1 MKRTKQ
7 DEGEDRAFAAPA
19 VGGTKRR
26 APRPAAAKKPQND
39 AGGPSLA
46 DSKSD
51 SPTDAG
57 VLLDSQS
64 EPTAT
69 PSSAA
74 VAEAPHSSAAMPDAA
89 HPRGSEPRASETV
102 ALAARGNGPVDL
114 VACQERI
121 GHTFRDESIL
131 LAALTHASGAAHRLA
146 SNERLEFLGDAI
158 LGFIVCDTLYRIFPE
173 SLEGDLTRIKSVVV
187 SRETCGRI
195 SEHLGLTEFLIVGKG
210 LAVNS
215 AIPVSVLSDLFESIV
230 AAIYLDGGIEPAR
243 RFVSRW
249 MDPEIAQVSSGAQGA
264 NHKSLLQQLSQRDF
278 GVTPTYEVMEESGPD
293 HSKSFHVSA
302 FIGERRYTP
311 AWGRNKK
318 EAEQRAASNALVEL
332 RAAGVGIADAGRR
345 G

>member
-1 MKRTKQ
+1 MKRTKHQ
-7 DEGEDRAFAAPA
+7 PAGARASADPSPEG
-19 VGGTKRR
+19 V
-26 APRPAAAKKPQND
+26 AKKR
-39 AGGPSLA
+39 A
-46 DSKSD
+46 SKSRPSGKPAPD
-51 SPTDAG
+51 GAGESPPDA
-57 VLLDSQS
+57 L
-64 EPTAT
+64 
-69 PSSAA
+69 PSPS
-74 VAEAPHSSAAMPDAA
+74 AEAPEAAVV
-89 HPRGSEPRASETV
+89 RGNEPV
-102 ALAARGNGPVDL
+102 VARGERTVDL

-121 GHTFRDESIL
+121 GHTFRDDAIL

-158 LGFIVCDTLYRIFPE
+158 LGFIVCDTLYRLFPE
-173 SLEGDLTRIKSVVV
+173 SLEGDLTRVKSVVV

-195 SEHLGLTEFLIVGKG
+195 SEQLGLTDFLIVGKG

-215 AIPVSVLSDLFESIV
+215 AVPVSVLSDLFESVV

-249 MDPEIAQVSSGAQGA
+249 IDPEIAQVSSGAQGA

-332 RAAGVGIADAGRR
+332 RADGVGIADAGRR

>member
-7 DEGEDRAFAAPA
+7 DEGEDRAVADPSGG
-19 VGGTKRR
+19 GGTKKR
-26 APRPAAAKKPQND
+26 ATRPAAAKKPQ
-39 AGGPSLA
+39 A
-46 DSKSD
+46 
-51 SPTDAG
+51 DAG
-57 VLLDSQS
+57 VLAQPHLQLEPEPVQS
-64 EPTAT
+64 EPSSLPA
-69 PSSAA
+69 SAA
-74 VAEAPHSSAAMPDAA
+74 VSAQAPS
-89 HPRGSEPRASETV
+89 RRSEPGAV
-102 ALAARGNGPVDL
+102 AVRGDKPVDL

-158 LGFIVCDTLYRIFPE
+158 LGFIVCDTLYQIFPQ
-173 SLEGDLTRIKSVVV
+173 SLEGDLTRVKSVVV

-195 SEHLGLTEFLIVGKG
+195 SEQLGLTEFLIVGKG

-215 AIPVSVLSDLFESIV
+215 VVPVSVLSDLFESVV
-230 AAIYLDGGIEPAR
+230 AAIYLDGGIDPAR

-249 MDPEIAQVSSGAQGA
+249 MEPEIAQVSSGAQGA

-302 FIGERRYTP
+302 FIGEQRYTP

>member
-7 DEGEDRAFAAPA
+7 DEGEDRAVVTPSD
-19 VGGTKRR
+19 GGVSKKRVT
-26 APRPAAAKKPQND
+26 RPAAAKKPPTD

-46 DSKSD
+46 DSQSD
-51 SPTDAG
+51 AV
-57 VLLDSQS
+57 VLLDPQS
-64 EPTAT
+64 EPAAL
-69 PSSAA
+69 PFSAA
-74 VAEAPHSSAAMPDAA
+74 SADAPLL
-89 HPRGSEPRASETV
+89 RGSELRGSETV
-102 ALAARGNGPVDL
+102 ALAARGPGPVDL